1 MKEETYTFVVMMFD
15 IVYLVL
21 LQFLNPVIIFY
32 SRERHRYSAHE
43 NDNVIPLV
51 VRGDVWR
58 TFCLRSAPNRA
69 INSSNRSGLNSGT
82 LLLSLA

>member
-1 MKEETYTFVVMMFD
+1 MYR
-15 IVYLVL
+15 LL
-21 LQFLNPVIIFY
+21 LQFLNPVINFLQQRT
-32 SRERHRYSAHE
+32 SHRYSAHE

-51 VRGDVWR
+51 VRGDVGR